1 MPASGGT
8 PTVIVPEGSG
18 SSNFLHQDLLW
29 APQAVT
35 STVPEVVDTDPND
48 GATEEPRT
56 IIPTVTFN
64 TELDASTVNTQNVRL
79 EVYNTKNQ
87 KWAPVTSTPSFYQ
100 DTKTIAV
107 TPAKSLGSQKE
118 YRVTLST
125 SIKSSTGEVLTS
137 PYDWSL
143 TTAT

>member
-1 MPASGGT
+1 
-8 PTVIVPEGSG
+8 VPEGSG
-18 SSNFLHQDLLW
+18 SSNFLPQDLLW

-48 GATEEPRT
+48 GATEVPRT

-137 PYDWSL
+137 PCDWSF